1 MVAVLL
7 YPALVVVA
15 LWVLFYGDE
24 LRRGKLSMR
33 SIFAAT
39 TLAAAFM
46 LLARWVLVGFR

>member
-15 LWVLFYGDE
+15 LWVLIYGAE